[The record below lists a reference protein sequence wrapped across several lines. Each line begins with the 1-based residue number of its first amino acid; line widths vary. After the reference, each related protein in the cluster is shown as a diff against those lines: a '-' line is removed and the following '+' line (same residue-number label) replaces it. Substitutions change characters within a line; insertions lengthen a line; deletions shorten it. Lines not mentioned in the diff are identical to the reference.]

1 MKAYVGVTFRN
12 AQPGVLDHGT
22 PSNCYW
28 HMLSSPL
35 VANSTPLGINYN
47 GDNTQYN
54 AYPVEDDN
62 LPEYGWLTEGDLT
75 NNGYFADDTPYGAY
89 DFYSWYEPEYQWVNF
104 KRNGPSHYHEDTD
117 TGGNHNHFD
126 YKPEV
131 GGTTNVNE
139 SYLIPGK
146 GYLMAIDKQMFLQT
160 HGTLN
165 QGDVTYPITC
175 SAAHI
180 PGYNFIGNPYHSY
193 LDIEAFFD
201 ANGSQIWQSESS
213 PLYRQIKLI
222 NGNEYVDY
230 TIGASKD
237 AAVAPRYINM
247 HQGFL
252 VVADKNGT
260 VTFTNAMR
268 SNSGTPDFR
277 ETQINYPLINLHVTD
292 ENGYG
297 EVAVVEV
304 GRPERGGAR
313 KAHEISRAN
322 CILYAH
328 QGDEDYSVL
337 FLEEG
342 ISSTGVWFEPF
353 SDGQFTMKWDTHN
366 GTFDYLHLIDNIA
379 GVDIDCTTTDSYTFQ
394 SSTSDYKSRFKLV
407 FSYTGV
413 EENEE
418 DASTGS
424 ASFAFQSGDNLIVNG
439 EGRLEIIDMNGRL
452 ISATELY
459 GAQNAIAMPNV
470 AQGVYMLRQIND
482 KNVKV
487 QKIVVK

>member
-1 MKAYVGVTFRN
+1 
-12 AQPGVLDHGT
+12 
-22 PSNCYW
+22 
-28 HMLSSPL
+28 MLSSPL